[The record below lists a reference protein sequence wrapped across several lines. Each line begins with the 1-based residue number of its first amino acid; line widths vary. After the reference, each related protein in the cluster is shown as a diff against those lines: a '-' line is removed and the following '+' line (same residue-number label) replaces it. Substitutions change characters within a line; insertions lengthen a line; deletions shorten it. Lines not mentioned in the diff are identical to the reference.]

1 MLNISLFCG
10 GRGCASIIREI
21 LQVPDVKLNLLVNAY
36 DNGESTG
43 ALRRFIPGYLGPS
56 DFRKNLSYLLE
67 LYSPEQYMLSKLIN
81 YRLPADFYGDA
92 VNDFIAYIHDSTGVE
107 NVSLG
112 LLDQLQAVKG
122 ELKESICMY
131 LKCFFA
137 YYLKNKDKSYD
148 FRNCSLGNLILA
160 GAFIKNNNDFEMATR
175 ELMASFRSKTNA
187 NLINISNGEN
197 RFLTAL
203 KEDGEFL
210 EDEAKIVGKQS
221 SCKYSEIYLIAEQF
235 TKEDID
241 YINKLEFREKKRFME
256 GKDKE
261 VSLSDTAKNAI
272 ENCDM
277 IIYGPGTQFSSLYP
291 SYKTK
296 EIGQVIAHSKAK
308 IKVFIVNINRDNDIA
323 SYTAEDLVDT
333 ALYYLGDKENDNIIT
348 HVLYNKESNF
358 CKEGMKLRG
367 NFATGD
373 NKYKN
378 IEILLGDYE
387 HPNYPGLH
395 SGTKT
400 TNALLDLY
408 EYKKKVIENEIDIYV
423 DLNERS
429 VAVNVMIEEFLE
441 IDWCKHFKTVR
452 LYINNVKLP
461 TLKLP
466 SSIEI
471 YATENKGFFSEV
483 DVFYDWFWG
492 KKSKY
497 LVTVT
502 GDGEYK
508 LNDIIHSINI
518 LNNTTFGAVYGSRNQ
533 SRQQFI
539 NSLNAAYG
547 ESRFLFYLSR
557 FGAFFLGVLC
567 ALRFKIVFS
576 DPLSGFRVYSG
587 RILRKNLNVLNPKI
601 KLRTSVGL
609 THYIVRDKIEI
620 AEIPVRYRT
629 FKGFTNVKWRF
640 FRGIRNLIGVFC

>member
-1 MLNISLFCG
+1 MLKVSLFCG
-10 GRGCASIIREI
+10 GRGCASIIREFI
-21 LQVPDVKLNLLVNAY
+21 QVPDVELNLIVNAY

-67 LYSPEQYMLSKLIN
+67 LYSPEQYVLSELIN
-81 YRLPADFYGDA
+81 YRLPADFYGHA
-92 VNDFIAYIHDSTGVE
+92 VNDFIAYINDSVGEE

-112 LLDQLQAVKG
+112 LLDQLQTVEG
-122 ELKESICMY
+122 ELKKRIYMY
-131 LKCFFA
+131 LKCFFT
-137 YYLKNKDKSYD
+137 YYLENKDKDFD

-160 GAFIKNNNDFEMATR
+160 GAFIKNSNNFEMATR
-175 ELMASFRSKTNA
+175 ELMAAFRSKTNA

-197 RFLTAL
+197 RFLMAL

-210 EDEAKIVGKQS
+210 EDEARIVVKQS
-221 SCKYSEIYLIAEQF
+221 SCKYSEIYLIADQF
-235 TKEDID
+235 TKENID
-241 YINKLEFREKKRFME
+241 YINNLEFGEKKRFLE
-256 GKDKE
+256 SKDRE
-261 VSLSDTAKNAI
+261 VSLSDTARKAL
-272 ENCDM
+272 ETCDI

-296 EIGQVIAHSKAK
+296 EIGHVIAQSKAK
-308 IKVFIVNINRDNDIA
+308 IKAFIVNINKDYDIA
-323 SYTAEDLVDT
+323 SYTVEDLVDT
-333 ALYYLGDKENDNIIT
+333 ALYYLGDKENNNMIT
-348 HVLYNKESNF
+348 HVLYNKKSNF
-358 CKEGMKLRG
+358 YKEGTKLSG
-367 NFATGD
+367 NFTTGN

-378 IEILLGDYE
+378 IEMLLGDYE
-387 HPNYPGLH
+387 HPNYPGRH

-408 EYKKKVIENEIDIYV
+408 EYKKKINENEIDIYV

-461 TLKLP
+461 TLTLP

-471 YATENKGFFSEV
+471 YATNNKGFFSEV
-483 DVFYDWFWG
+483 DVFCDWFWS

-508 LNDIIHSINI
+508 LNDIVHSINI

-539 NSLNAAYG
+539 NSINAAYG

-557 FGAFFLGVLC
+557 LGAVLLGILC

-587 RILRKNLNVLNPKI
+587 RVLRKDLNMLNPK
-601 KLRTSVGL
+601 KSMRTSMEL
-609 THYIVRDKIEI
+609 THLIVRDKIEI

-640 FRGIRNLIGVFC
+640 LRGFRNLVGVFC